1 MAGVSIVARVAL
13 ATGVVVGRLLM
24 TVAAPRELLMQ
35 VPGGGVLGV
44 RMPAVQCS
52 RQGLCAAMIV
62 STAVPMT
69 GMVLSI
75 LTGILHASSLRWIRM
90 IPSPA

>member
-1 MAGVSIVARVAL
+1 M
-13 ATGVVVGRLLM
+13 TGVVIATRVVVGCVLM
-24 TVAAPRELLMQ
+24 TVATSRELPVH
-35 VPGGGVLGV
+35 VPGVGVT
-44 RMPAVQCS
+44 AVQCS
-52 RQGLCAAMIV
+52 RQGLCAAVIV

-69 GMVLSI
+69 GIVLSI